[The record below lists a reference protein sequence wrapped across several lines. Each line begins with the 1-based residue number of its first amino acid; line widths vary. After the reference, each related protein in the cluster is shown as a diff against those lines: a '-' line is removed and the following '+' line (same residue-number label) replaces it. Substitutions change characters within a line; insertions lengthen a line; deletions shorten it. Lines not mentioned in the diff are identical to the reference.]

1 MSSVCVCSVETLTDV
16 IVRGIRKSKCHELR
30 YTHTHTIVVVA
41 RTVLA
46 SPVACP
52 PIGSGTER
60 EGLCQLAML
69 MATQLGEES
78 KGMVG
83 ALQPLLLTL
92 AKDPGVKLTER
103 TMVCAVVSTLT
114 LSSLCASVV
123 VCV

>member
-1 MSSVCVCSVETLTDV
+1 METLTDV
-16 IVRGIRKSKCHELR
+16 IVRGIRKSECLELGR
-30 YTHTHTIVVVA
+30 THTIVVVSH
-41 RTVLA
+41 TVSA

-52 PIGSGTER
+52 SVGSGMER

-69 MATQLGEES
+69 LATQLGEES

-103 TMVCAVVSTLT
+103 TMVCAAMVAT
-114 LSSLCASVV
+114 
-123 VCV
+123 

>member
-1 MSSVCVCSVETLTDV
+1 M
-16 IVRGIRKSKCHELR
+16 
-30 YTHTHTIVVVA
+30 
-41 RTVLA
+41 
-46 SPVACP
+46 
-52 PIGSGTER
+52 ER

-69 MATQLGEES
+69 LATQLGEES

-114 LSSLCASVV
+114 LSSLFVSVV
-123 VCV
+123 VCVTFVCVPVPGLQCIHTLGLCLYLAVDDPRVRVGQGV